1 MRVVFFTH
9 SFAPDYTGGA
19 EVSLYHTCRGLQAR
33 GVDCVVLNV
42 AAKHAR
48 PDDRWH
54 EVDGIPVRRITL
66 ATRWPNRYLD
76 LFNPRVFVAVRRE
89 LTQLRPDLLHAHNV
103 ARASLAPL
111 VAARATRTP
120 TVLTLHDLWLL
131 CPNGMRYQADGTF
144 CDPRRWPD
152 GCGNCFRRYEH
163 WADLPRRR
171 RWMMALTR
179 NVARFISPSQALID
193 RHVEAGFDPARFRL
207 VTYGLAEPALAPP
220 QHPGVQAV
228 CATAHTRPTLAFAGG
243 GVEIKGAKVVQA
255 ALPKLL
261 DALPD
266 LQLAVAGWGDPD
278 ILRGYNRFGDAVRM
292 LGSVPFLEMRAL
304 FGAADLS
311 LVASVWH
318 ENSPVVI
325 YENFQMGT
333 PVVGSALGGTPEL
346 IDEGRTG
353 YLFAPG
359 AADQLAAKVVQH
371 FQRPTWERRQMR
383 HACVQKARGDL
394 SLQAHLDQTQAVY
407 AEVLAAHGLGT
418 AKLDAKRV
426 RGGAWGRAG

>member
-1 MRVVFFTH
+1 VVFFTH

-33 GVDCVVLNV
+33 GVECIVLNV
-42 AAKHAR
+42 AAKHAH
-48 PDDRWH
+48 PDHRRH

-66 ATRWPNRYLD
+66 PTRWPNRVSD
-76 LFNPRVFVAVRRE
+76 LFDARVFAAVRRE
-89 LTQLRPDLLHAHNV
+89 LAQLQPDLLHVHNV
-103 ARASLAPL
+103 ARASLAPF
-111 VAARATRTP
+111 VAARAARTP

-131 CPNGMRYQADGTF
+131 CPNNMRYQASGRY

-163 WADLPRRR
+163 WADLPQRR

-193 RHVEAGFDPARFRL
+193 RHIEVGYDPARFRL
-207 VTYGLAEPALAPP
+207 VTYGLAEPTLAPP

-228 CATAHTRPTLAFAGG
+228 CAAAPLRPTLAFAGG
-243 GVEIKGAKVVQA
+243 GVEIKGAKVVLA

-261 DALPD
+261 AALPN

-278 ILRGYNRFGDAVRM
+278 ILRGYNAFGDAVHR
-292 LGSVPFLEMRAL
+292 LGSVPFLDMRAL

-311 LVASVWH
+311 LVPSVWH

-359 AADQLAAKVVQH
+359 AADELAAKVIHH
-371 FQRPTWERRQMR
+371 FQRPAWERRRMR
-383 HACVQKARGDL
+383 QACVQKARCDL
-394 SLQAHLDQTQAVY
+394 SLHAYLDQTQAVY
-407 AEVLAAHGLGT
+407 AEVLGAGSGELG
-418 AKLDAKRV
+418 
-426 RGGAWGRAG
+426 